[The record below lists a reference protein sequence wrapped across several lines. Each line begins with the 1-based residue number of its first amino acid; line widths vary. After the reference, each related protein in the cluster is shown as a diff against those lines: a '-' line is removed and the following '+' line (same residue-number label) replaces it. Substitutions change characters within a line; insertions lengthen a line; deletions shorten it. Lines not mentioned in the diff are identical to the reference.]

1 MQLRQKAASLREN
14 YAVLK
19 EENKQLGYT
28 FGNLSERMNVLLKEK
43 EVQDRKSRSLILLVT
58 DIQRQLDDTF
68 MDTGVED

>member
-1 MQLRQKAASLREN
+1 M
-14 YAVLK
+14 
-19 EENKQLGYT
+19 GYT
-28 FGNLSERMNVLLKEK
+28 FGSLSDRMNVLLKEK

>member
-28 FGNLSERMNVLLKEK
+28 FGNLSDRMNVLLKEK